1 MIILMRQL
9 PQSVREQIVDSLV
22 GGNSISTTS
31 KEAGASRNTV
41 ANLLVSVGAA
51 CSHYQNLVFGKL
63 KWRHLETRRVG
74 PLSSSTGKGAWALAA
89 IDPDTDVVPSFWVTN
104 FDYVLEAAIER
115 QFVLDTAKRFAVETI
130 TSTHS
135 VTPGN
140 HDVDGMWHFSRTTYL
155 FECKHYQRYEGSAV
169 PLNRCRGEIGETSS
183 YYYSPMG
190 TGKAH
195 LAAGRSLFEAAAL
208 YFAHYNFAR
217 LSRRLD
223 LTPAMAAGIT
233 KRQWDVSDL
242 IALLDR
248 EASKPK
254 NIVP

>member
-9 PQSVREQIVDSLV
+9 PQSVREQIVNSLV

-31 KEAGASRNTV
+31 KEAGVSRNTV
-41 ANLLVSVGAA
+41 ANLVVGVGAA
-51 CSHYQNLVFGKL
+51 CSHYQDRVFRKL
-63 KWRHLETRRVG
+63 KWRHLQTRKVG
-74 PLSSSTGKGAWALAA
+74 PLSSSTGKGPWALAA
-89 IDPDTDVVPSFWVTN
+89 IDPDTDLVPSFWVIN
-104 FDYVLEAAIER
+104 RDYLLETAIER
-115 QFVLDTAKRFAVETI
+115 QFVLYVAKRFAVETI

-140 HDVDGMWHFSRTTYL
+140 HDLDAIWHFSGTTFL
-155 FECKHYQRYEGSAV
+155 CECKHYERYEGSAA
-169 PLNRCRGEIGETSS
+169 PRIRSRGEVGEVTR
-183 YYYSPMG
+183 YYSPTEHYKLHRDARRG
-190 TGKAH
+190 
-195 LAAGRSLFEAAAL
+195 LFEAAAL

-217 LSRRLD
+217 PRRRLD

-242 IALLDR
+242 IELLDR